1 MDLTNDLDVAAFLQ
15 VRIGAAN
22 PFWKVTNDSNTIC
35 FGGTGDAL
43 CVTSELDAFQVARI
57 RALGN
62 DVAKV
67 RCVITIAGERLAVY
81 LVGRKVSFCKWR
93 GVASANS
100 EFVPTESMIAA
111 FEEAIP
117 KNVLQLPKRRAR

>member
-35 FGGTGDAL
+35 FGGAGDAR

-111 FEEAIP
+111 FEEVIP

>member
-1 MDLTNDLDVAAFLQ
+1 MDLTNNFDVAAFLQ
-15 VRIGAAN
+15 VRMGAAN

-35 FGGTGDAL
+35 FGGAADAV

-57 RALGN
+57 RAFGN

-81 LVGRKVSFCKWR
+81 LVGRKISSCKWR
-93 GVASANS
+93 GVASANP

-111 FEEAIP
+111 FEEVIP
-117 KNVLQLPKRRAR
+117 KNVLQLPKIRAR